1 MHEHTEI
8 PRADH
13 PQVRLAPETIDY
25 LRNQMQEAVAKGID
39 EAMTA
44 DRARAFWAVGLEML
58 QQQAR
63 ISAGRF
69 VIDGIWTVL
78 KKGFW
83 VAIFLGAVYAL
94 GGWTLMVSTWKVI
107 SAGGK

>member
-1 MHEHTEI
+1 MPEQTDI
-8 PRADH
+8 PGAEH
-13 PQVRLAPETIDY
+13 PQVRLAPETIEY
-25 LRNQMQEAVAKGID
+25 LDRVMQEAVAKGIE
-39 EAMTA
+39 EAMTVE
-44 DRARAFWAVGLEML
+44 RAKAFWAVGLEML

-69 VIDGIWTVL
+69 VIDGIWAVL
-78 KKGFW
+78 KRGFW